1 MEGVHNMKVAVSSN
15 GENLDA
21 QLDPRFGRCQFF
33 LVVNP
38 DDMSFEACNNE
49 SAAQG
54 GGAGIQAAQFLA
66 SQGVKAVITGNCG
79 PNAVQTLSAAGIELF
94 VGQTGTVKEV
104 VERLKKGK
112 LIPTSEATVDSHFG
126 MASGSE
132 EGMGGGDGM
141 GGGMSG
147 GRGMGG
153 GMGGGRG
160 MGGGMGGGRNMGGGM
175 SGGRGMGGG
184 MGGGRGMGRRMGG
197 RRAMGGGA
205 GLPGQSTPK
214 IKESDPVSNNWKLET
229 LKKKA
234 DDLNQQ
240 LEGII
245 TRISQLE
252 TRD

>member
-1 MEGVHNMKVAVSSN
+1 MKVAVSSN

-33 LVVNP
+33 LVVNS

-49 SAAQG
+49 SAVQG

-104 VERLKKGK
+104 VEKFKKGK
-112 LIPTSEATVDSHFG
+112 LSPTSEATVDSHFG
-126 MASGSE
+126 MAPGAASGP
-132 EGMGGGDGM
+132 
-141 GGGMSG
+141 
-147 GRGMGG
+147 
-153 GMGGGRG
+153 
-160 MGGGMGGGRNMGGGM
+160 GGGMGGGRNMGGGM
-175 SGGRGMGGG
+175 SGGRSMGRG
-184 MGGGRGMGRRMGG
+184 MGGGRGMGRGMGSGRAMGRRMGG
-197 RRAMGGGA
+197 GS
-205 GLPGQSTPK
+205 GLSGQSTPTMK
-214 IKESDPVSNNWKLET
+214 KSDPVSNDWKLGN

-234 DDLNQQ
+234 DDLNRQ

-252 TRD
+252 SRD